1 MELCHKIRPEGVE
14 KEWVSFPESPH
25 LRRVPCVP
33 DPRSYQKARLSRE
46 DTAPESNCFSRIMTL
61 QGK

>member
-1 MELCHKIRPEGVE
+1 MEWCHKIRPEGVE

-33 DPRSYQKARLSRE
+33 DPQSY
-46 DTAPESNCFSRIMTL
+46 
-61 QGK
+61 